1 MSRSLEKHRAISKES
16 VDNIMAANA
25 RNIFSQ
31 AMSSVQDEAEGNQ
44 ILKTFLSGTGWGNF
58 LNAAIEL
65 QRGGRVKGKLERAK
79 ARLGDNPFSD
89 EVHGALD
96 EALGQSE
103 KEIGMQALMDI
114 TGIDQKLTE
123 GAIEQIPLLGKIYGK
138 FKEGMGDDY
147 WDAKNIKKGQ
157 GRGIGKFGSWFCSKV
172 MELMTRMGTKHF
184 SK

>member
-1 MSRSLEKHRAISKES
+1 
-16 VDNIMAANA
+16 
-25 RNIFSQ
+25 
-31 AMSSVQDEAEGNQ
+31 
-44 ILKTFLSGTGWGNF
+44 
-58 LNAAIEL
+58 
-65 QRGGRVKGKLERAK
+65 
-79 ARLGDNPFSD
+79 
-89 EVHGALD
+89 
-96 EALGQSE
+96 
-103 KEIGMQALMDI
+103 MQALMDI

-157 GRGIGKFGSWFCSKV
+157 GRGIGKFGSWFGSKV